1 MIKEKGG
8 SIRDFPWHASNVQTW
23 MSAAMTDAN
32 MCMDGFSGGAVGG
45 RAKALVGA
53 KVLNLVQT
61 TSVSL
66 ALFDRFVARYASSH
80 SSQP

>member
-8 SIRDFPWHASNVQTW
+8 SRDFPWHASNVQTW
-23 MSAAMTDAN
+23 MSAALTDAS
-32 MCMDGFSGGAVGG
+32 MCMDGFSGRAVGG
-45 RAKALVGA
+45 RTRALVRA

-66 ALFDRFVARYASSH
+66 ALFNRFVARYASSH
-80 SSQP
+80 STQP